1 MAETRVKK
9 AHYLN
14 TGTAE
19 SPVWTQINRGF
30 TAFTQ
35 NLNPETESS
44 QYIGEQNA
52 TEMVKKYSAQIS
64 YTYKVEK
71 DATNTSY
78 DPVVMKFF
86 DIAKYQ
92 KLNEKMDILTVY
104 LFDQETFDDDGTE
117 ITRPF
122 AVRGYYNV
130 IPDVEADSEPGE
142 YLEGSGNLNQDGDLK
157 FGYYTAPEGQQE
169 TGTFTEATPINPE
182 ES

>member
-14 TGTAE
+14 TGTFE

-52 TEMVKKYSAQIS
+52 TEMVKKYAAQIS

-71 DATNTSY
+71 DSTNTEY

-104 LFDQETFDDDGTE
+104 LFDQEDFDDDGTT

-122 AVRGYYNV
+122 AVRGTYNV

-157 FGYYTAPEGQQE
+157 FGYYTAPTGQQT
-169 TGTFTEATPINPE
+169 TGSFTVATPINEE